1 MGHNLSRHFTASA
14 ADRRRKADTPV
25 VARDQMHRR
34 SFPLAFSHCTASV
47 LTVPASR
54 QIVVEARNCSLTAA
68 AGTREAAMLVKNI
81 LVGKRGYVVTIEP
94 IADLTAA
101 ANCWPSDASV
111 RS

>member
-1 MGHNLSRHFTASA
+1 
-14 ADRRRKADTPV
+14 
-25 VARDQMHRR
+25 
-34 SFPLAFSHCTASV
+34 
-47 LTVPASR
+47 
-54 QIVVEARNCSLTAA
+54 
-68 AGTREAAMLVKNI
+68 MLVKNI